1 MNFLF
6 SKISGNTWIK
16 EENPHI
22 TSPRKISIRN
32 ISDLFQDHVWFVNFI
47 IDMEVIYN
55 LQADDNFFA
64 NKNFKITITLLIKI
78 YNDGEMTYFIA
89 NKSFKFIITNYYL

>member
-6 SKISGNTWIK
+6 SKISGNAWIK
-16 EENPHI
+16 EDNPHI
-22 TSPRKISIRN
+22 IRKISIGN
-32 ISDLFQDHVWFVNFI
+32 ISDIFQEHVWFVKFI

-55 LQADDNFFA
+55 SLADDNFFA
-64 NKNFKITITLLIKI
+64 NKSFKIIITLLIKI

-89 NKSFKFIITNYYL
+89 DKSFKFIITNYYL